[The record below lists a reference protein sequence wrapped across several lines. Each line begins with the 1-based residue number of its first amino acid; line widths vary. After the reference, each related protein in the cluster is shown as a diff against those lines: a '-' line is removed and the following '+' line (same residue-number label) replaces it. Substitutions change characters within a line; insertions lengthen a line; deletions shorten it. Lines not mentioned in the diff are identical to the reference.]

1 MGFFISQYIYSYMK
15 IVITESQYLF
25 LQWWESNKD
34 FLGEILELIL
44 DEPRNWFKEINF
56 GSKED
61 FMDSVID
68 MVWEKYA
75 YKKNIF
81 YDGGEFKKI
90 LKEMYFDDL
99 SNYYDKF

>member
-1 MGFFISQYIYSYMK
+1 MK
-15 IVITESQYLF
+15 IIIRESQYLF
-25 LQWWESNKD
+25 LQWWESDKD
-34 FLGEILELIL
+34 FLNVILERVL
-44 DEPRNWFKEINF
+44 DNPNNWFKEINF

-99 SNYYDKF
+99 SNYYDKFRKF